1 MLRTLYEEFQA
12 FLQKV
17 NQAEQGNTAA
27 CTTSIFEN
35 EDFSSVSESISLG
48 DVDSLEAES
57 SNLLSIQVDSYN
69 AKLTTSSLDKETD
82 LYKANYLY
90 INE

>member
-1 MLRTLYEEFQA
+1 LLRTLYEEFQA

-57 SNLLSIQVDSYN
+57 SDLLGIQADSYS
-69 AKLTTSSLDKETD
+69 AKPTTGSLDKETD
-82 LYKANYLY
+82 SYEANYLRTDK
-90 INE
+90 